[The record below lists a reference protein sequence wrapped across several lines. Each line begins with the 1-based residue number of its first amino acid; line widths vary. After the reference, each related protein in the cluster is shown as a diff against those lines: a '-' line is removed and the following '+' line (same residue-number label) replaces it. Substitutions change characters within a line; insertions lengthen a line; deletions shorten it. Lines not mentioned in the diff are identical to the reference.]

1 MATRNIREKL
11 TSRHPSGYRWLAT
24 VLVVLLLAG
33 GAFLWWSTCLD
44 EHEVWHHL
52 VRDIGI
58 AFLVSA
64 LVTGS
69 YEGYLRQKVDLEK
82 LESVLRTVAG
92 SSIPVTVWQQIQ
104 LGLLARKNIRRQMHL
119 QVSIKRSG
127 AVPSLCELEYD
138 LTYQLVSLSK
148 EHTQSYRIEHV
159 VDAHLAT
166 DGVQKPRFIA
176 FAIGGKTYSIG
187 ADGKVDPADPNL
199 AVTGDRLRYDTEL
212 APVPDAMASN
222 AGIKLSVKRREVR
235 SCPGSYMLIM
245 SELTDGVTI
254 ELVDV
259 SPDLSI
265 SALVWPEDFGAG
277 PKAVAKGSSISVN
290 QILLPGHTIELR
302 IATATPAVAA

>member
-1 MATRNIREKL
+1 LRFSLPRRRRST
-11 TSRHPSGYRWLAT
+11 PDCSGYRWLAT

-148 EHTQSYRIEHV
+148 GCHGQECRHQVECEAPGGAQLSRVLHAHHV
-159 VDAHLAT
+159 RVDRWR
-166 DGVQKPRFIA
+166 DGDSGR
-176 FAIGGKTYSIG
+176 GGMKAGT
-187 ADGKVDPADPNL
+187 PADLPI
-199 AVTGDRLRYDTEL
+199 DRVGRE
-212 APVPDAMASN
+212 
-222 AGIKLSVKRREVR
+222 IRRR
-235 SCPGSYMLIM
+235 G
-245 SELTDGVTI
+245 
-254 ELVDV
+254 
-259 SPDLSI
+259 
-265 SALVWPEDFGAG
+265 
-277 PKAVAKGSSISVN
+277 
-290 QILLPGHTIELR
+290 
-302 IATATPAVAA
+302 